1 MGKKN
6 ATIRD
11 KATLDGLRN
20 RWGSDPVHL
29 TPAGYNAL
37 ADYLIVSCNK
47 QADEKKEAPGPTRD
61 TEKRRDGLSRSD
73 WAANRWDTRAARG
86 GHRSGPG
93 GGRDRR
99 AGDNNFSSG
108 KRFKLL

>member
-37 ADYLIVSCNK
+37 ADYLIDSCSK
-47 QADEKKEAPGPTRD
+47 QVDEKKEAPGPTRD
-61 TEKRRDGLSRSD
+61 TEKKRDSLSRSD
-73 WAANRWDTRAARG
+73 WAASRWDSRAARG
-86 GHRSGPG
+86 GHRSGSS
-93 GGRDRR
+93 GGRGRR
-99 AGDNNFSSG
+99 ADDNEFGSG
-108 KRFKLL
+108 KRFKRL